1 MLAIGANTS
10 IPSIRILLCN
20 CQVFSLCCSISC
32 QSTCKL
38 FSQIQHYP
46 GNLSWEY
53 ADSQVLAHGF
63 DMIPVML
70 EKLYRLYTS
79 DEKVNKLK
87 PMMMIQL

>member
-10 IPSIRILLCN
+10 ILSIRILPCN
-20 CQVFSLCCSISC
+20 SASFLVLLLSLTF

-46 GNLSWEY
+46 ENLSWEY

-70 EKLYRLYTS
+70 EKLYRLYT
-79 DEKVNKLK
+79 
-87 PMMMIQL
+87 